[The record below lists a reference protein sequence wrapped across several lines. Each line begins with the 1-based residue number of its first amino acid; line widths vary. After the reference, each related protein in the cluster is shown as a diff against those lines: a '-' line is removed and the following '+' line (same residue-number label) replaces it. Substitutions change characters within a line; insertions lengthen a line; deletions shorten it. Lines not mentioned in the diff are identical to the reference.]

1 MHVFRVGGGGQRR
14 VTAFKAIV
22 IHGFLG
28 KQGYPFIICFVLE

>member
-1 MHVFRVGGGGQRR
+1 MFLDLEGVGQRR
-14 VTAFKAIV
+14 ITEFKATV